1 MAAPGTKFAV
11 YDCLVSILF
20 SLCVKIDRNGGF
32 RLRDASKR
40 MEEHTGAYFNITHA
54 LKQLSATQIH
64 CHHNDDNDD
73 SSVMIICKL
82 RR

>member
-32 RLRDASKR
+32 RLRDASKTHGR
-40 MEEHTGAYFNITHA
+40 AYRGVLQYYSRAEAIVSYADT
-54 LKQLSATQIH
+54 LS
-64 CHHNDDNDD
+64 
-73 SSVMIICKL
+73 S
-82 RR
+82 